1 MYLPQKPKERIE
13 VLDAIRGFA
22 LLGILMVNMPLM
34 YEPIS
39 KIISGG
45 SGDNLTLSDM
55 LSESFIK
62 FFFEGKFFLI
72 FSMLFGYG
80 FYIFLQKPAESNSS
94 VLSLYRR
101 RLFILLLFGI
111 AHIVLLWG
119 GDVLFVYSIFGFLLL
134 LFRKSGDKKIIR
146 WALFFIL
153 IPVIILT
160 VLTFLILIL
169 NSFPEIKTE
178 LDVMNKENNLY
189 YEELINRARN
199 TYSTGSFG
207 SIILMRLEEY
217 ADSFFTSLI
226 FFCPTIMGMFLIG
239 FLSARKGL
247 FTDLANKAALFK
259 KILFRSLAIG
269 LLANTGFVITMYL
282 SDPFSLDLYFL
293 LGTTMGLIGGIA
305 FSLCYISIITLLFI
319 KGKATLLSKT
329 LVPMGRMALTNYLM
343 QSTICAFIFHS
354 YGLGFYGKVE
364 VWQGILL
371 TFLIYSLQVIF
382 SRIWLNYFYF
392 GPLEWLW
399 RSLTYRKF
407 QEMKRKKQSA

>member
-80 FYIFLQKPAESNSS
+80 FFVFLQKTAESNSS

-134 LFRKSGDKKIIR
+134 LFRKSSDKKIIR

-160 VLTFLILIL
+160 VLTFLLLFL
-169 NSFPEIKTE
+169 NGFPELKTE
-178 LDVMNKENNLY
+178 LDAINKENNLY

-247 FTDLANKAALFK
+247 FTDISNKAALFK

-282 SDPFSLDLYFL
+282 SDPLSLDLYFL
-293 LGTTMGLIGGIA
+293 LGTTMGLIGGLA

-364 VWQGILL
+364 IWQGILL
-371 TFLIYSLQVIF
+371 TFLIYALQVIF

>member
-39 KIISGG
+39 KIMFGSSGET
-45 SGDNLTLSDM
+45 LTL
-55 LSESFIK
+55 LEIFSESFIK

-80 FYIFLQKPAESNSS
+80 FYVFLQKPAETNSS

-119 GDVLFVYSIFGFLLL
+119 GDVLFVYAIFGFLLL

-153 IPVIILT
+153 IPIVILT
-160 VLTFLILIL
+160 VLTFLLLFIKG
-169 NSFPEIKTE
+169 FPEIKTE
-178 LDVMNKENNLY
+178 LDLMNKENNLY
-189 YEELINRARN
+189 YEELINRAIS
-199 TYSTGSFG
+199 TYSTGTFG

-247 FTDLANKAALFK
+247 FTELANKSALFK

-269 LLANTGFVITMYL
+269 LLANTAFVITMYH
-282 SDPFSLDLYFL
+282 SDPLSLDLYFL

-319 KGKATLLSKT
+319 NRKANLLSKT

-364 VWQGILL
+364 VWHGILL
-371 TFLIYSLQVIF
+371 TFLIYALQVIF
-382 SRIWLNYFYF
+382 SRIWLSYFNF

-399 RSLTYRKF
+399 RSLTYGKF
-407 QEMKRKKQSA
+407 QEMKRK

>member
-22 LLGILMVNMPLM
+22 LLGIFMVNMPLM

-39 KIISGG
+39 KIMLGG
-45 SGDNLTLSDM
+45 TGDNLTLLEIFSK
-55 LSESFIK
+55 SFIK

-80 FYIFLQKPAESNSS
+80 FYIFLQKPTESNSS

-119 GDVLFVYSIFGFLLL
+119 GDVLFVYAIFGFLLL

-146 WALFFIL
+146 WAIFFVL
-153 IPVIILT
+153 IP
-160 VLTFLILIL
+160 ILIL
-169 NSFPEIKTE
+169 AVLTLLFSLLNGIPEFKTE

-189 YEELINRARN
+189 YEELINRARS

-217 ADSFFTSLI
+217 ADSFITSLI

-247 FTDLANKAALFK
+247 FTDLANKTALFK

-269 LLANTGFVITMYL
+269 LLANTAFVITMYH
-282 SDPFSLDLYFL
+282 SDLFSLDHYFL

-319 KGKATLLSKT
+319 KGKATFLSKT
-329 LVPMGRMALTNYLM
+329 LVPMGKMALTNYLM
-343 QSTICAFIFHS
+343 QSTICAFLFHS
-354 YGLGFYGKVE
+354 YGLGFYGKVA

-371 TFLIYSLQVIF
+371 TVLIYSLQVIF
-382 SRIWLNYFYF
+382 SRVWLSYFYF

-407 QEMKRKKQSA
+407 QEMKLKK

>member
-39 KIISGG
+39 KIMLGG
-45 SGDNLTLSDM
+45 SGDNSNLSDIF
-55 LSESFIK
+55 SESFIK

-80 FYIFLQKPAESNSS
+80 FFIFLQKTAESNSS

-119 GDVLFVYSIFGFLLL
+119 GDVLFVYAIFGFLLL

-146 WALFFIL
+146 WAIFFIL
-153 IPVIILT
+153 IPILILA
-160 VLTFLILIL
+160 VLTFMLLFL
-169 NSFPEIKTE
+169 NGFPEIKTW
-178 LDVMNKENNLY
+178 LDAIFKENNLH
-189 YEELINRARN
+189 YEELINRARS
-199 TYSTGSFG
+199 TYSTGTFG
-207 SIILMRLEEY
+207 NIILMRLEEY

-269 LLANTGFVITMYL
+269 LLANTAFVITMYH
-282 SDPFSLDLYFL
+282 SDPLSLDLYFL
-293 LGTTMGLIGGIA
+293 LGTTMGLIGGIT

-319 KGKATLLSKT
+319 GGKANFLSKT

-354 YGLGFYGKVE
+354 YGLEFYGKVA

-371 TFLIYSLQVIF
+371 TILIYSIQVIF
-382 SRIWLNYFYF
+382 SRIWLRYFNF

-407 QEMKRKKQSA
+407 QEIKRK